1 MLNKIAALGRSFG
14 YALCGIGH
22 CIRRERNFRIHLVA
36 AAYVL
41 ALAAYLHITGVR
53 LALLILTIGGVLAL
67 ELVNTAAEA
76 LVDLVSPQRRPLAKI
91 AKDTAAGAVL
101 VFAASAAGVG
111 AVLLWQPR
119 ALMTLLLDTLASPAR
134 FLALAASALVAGW
147 FVFGFSRGDCNKE
160 NL

>member
-1 MLNKIAALGRSFG
+1 MQPLGSQNDM
-14 YALCGIGH
+14 AT
-22 CIRRERNFRIHLVA
+22 IRL
-36 AAYVL
+36 VL
-41 ALAAYLHITGVR
+41 AH
-53 LALLILTIGGVLAL
+53 

-147 FVFGFSRGDCNKE
+147 FVFGFPQRDRQKE

>member
-1 MLNKIAALGRSFG
+1 MLF
-14 YALCGIGH
+14 
-22 CIRRERNFRIHLVA
+22 
-36 AAYVL
+36 
-41 ALAAYLHITGVR
+41 
-53 LALLILTIGGVLAL
+53 LTIGGVLAL

>member
-41 ALAAYLHITGVR
+41 ALAAYLHITGAR
-53 LALLILTIGGVLAL
+53 LALLFLTIGGVLAL

-101 VFAASAAGVG
+101 VFKSDRSHV
-111 AVLLWQPR
+111 VL
-119 ALMTLLLDTLASPAR
+119 
-134 FLALAASALVAGW
+134 
-147 FVFGFSRGDCNKE
+147 
-160 NL
+160 

>member
-1 MLNKIAALGRSFG
+1 MRCAGSRTASGGNAISVSISSPRRTFWRS
-14 YALCGIGH
+14 
-22 CIRRERNFRIHLVA
+22 RRLRV
-36 AAYVL
+36 V
-41 ALAAYLHITGVR
+41 GVR
-53 LALLILTIGGVLAL
+53 LALLLLTIGGVLAL

-119 ALMTLLLDTLASPAR
+119 ALMTLLFETLTSPIR
-134 FLALAASALVAGW
+134 FLSLAVSALIAVW
-147 FVFGFSRGDCNKE
+147 FVFGFPQRDRQKE

>member
-14 YALCGIGH
+14 YALRGIMH
-22 CIRRERNFRIHLVA
+22 CIRWERNFRIHLVA

-41 ALAAYLHITGVR
+41 ALAAYLHITGAR

-76 LVDLVSPQRRPLAKI
+76 LVDLVSPQRRPLAKT

-119 ALMTLLLDTLASPAR
+119 ALMTLLFETLTSPIR
-134 FLALAASALVAGW
+134 FLSLAVSALIAVW
-147 FVFGFSRGDCNKE
+147 FVFGFPQRDRQKE

>member
-14 YALCGIGH
+14 YALCGIAH

-41 ALAAYLHITGVR
+41 ALAAYLRVVGVR
-53 LALLILTIGGVLAL
+53 LAVLLLTIGGVLAL
-67 ELVNTAAEA
+67 ELINTAAEA
-76 LVDLVSPQRRPLAKI
+76 LVDLISPERRPLAKI

-101 VFAASAAGVG
+101 VFASAAAGVG
-111 AVLLWQPR
+111 FALLWQPR
-119 ALMTLLLDTLASPAR
+119 ALMTLLFETLTSPIR
-134 FLALAASALVAGW
+134 FLSLAVSALIAVW
-147 FVFGFSRGDCNKE
+147 FVFGFPQRDRQKE

>member
-14 YALCGIGH
+14 YALCGIAH

-41 ALAAYLHITGVR
+41 ALAAYLRVVGVR
-53 LALLILTIGGVLAL
+53 LALLLLTIGGVLAL
-67 ELVNTAAEA
+67 ELINTAAEA

-111 AVLLWQPR
+111 AVL
-119 ALMTLLLDTLASPAR
+119 DTLASPAR

>member
-14 YALCGIGH
+14 YALCGIVH

-41 ALAAYLHITGVR
+41 ALAAHLHIAGAR
-53 LALLILTIGGVLAL
+53 LALLFLTIGGVLAL
-67 ELVNTAAEA
+67 ELVNTAVEA
-76 LVDLVSPQRRPLAKI
+76 FVDLVSPQRRPLAKI

-101 VFAASAAGVG
+101 VFAAAAVGVG
-111 AVLLWQPR
+111 AALLWQPR
-119 ALMTLLLDTLASPAR
+119 ALMTLLLDTLASPIR
-134 FLALAASALVAGW
+134 FFALAASVLSAGW
-147 FVFGFSRGDCNKE
+147 FVFGFSQGDRKKE

>member
-41 ALAAYLHITGVR
+41 ALAAYLHITGAR
-53 LALLILTIGGVLAL
+53 LALLFLTIGGVLAL

-91 AKDTAAGAVL
+91 AKDT
-101 VFAASAAGVG
+101 AAGVG

>member
-41 ALAAYLHITGVR
+41 ALAAYLHITGAR
-53 LALLILTIGGVLAL
+53 LALLFLTIGGVLAL

-91 AKDTAAGAVL
+91 AKDT
-101 VFAASAAGVG
+101 AAGVG

-147 FVFGFSRGDCNKE
+147 FVFGFPQRDRQKE